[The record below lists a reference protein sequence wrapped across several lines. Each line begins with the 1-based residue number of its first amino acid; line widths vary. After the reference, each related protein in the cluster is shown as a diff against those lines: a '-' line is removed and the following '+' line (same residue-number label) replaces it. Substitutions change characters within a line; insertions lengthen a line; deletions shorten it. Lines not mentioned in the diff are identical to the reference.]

1 MPRPVVGNLPQLVV
15 KKPPIQNTAKS
26 QKHEISKILN
36 EVTGTNLG
44 AISLLTME
52 KRKMKPLFKGFNP
65 EQITPKELTRA
76 GMRLY
81 NGGFIDNHT
90 AELLSRTGDEF
101 DKQGKAVNPDKQIN
115 ALEFFAERI
124 AEMKSKA
131 LMGDPYAQILL
142 PDYVKA
148 IHVMQNL
155 YTFATTGTSMEMM
168 KIKEAEKL
176 GRPPLIPRPDK

>member
-1 MPRPVVGNLPQLVV
+1 MPKSIVGNLPQFSIKAPP
-15 KKPPIQNTAKS
+15 KKEAAKINAPQIS
-26 QKHEISKILN
+26 QILS
-36 EVTGTNLG
+36 EASSTNFG
-44 AISLLTME
+44 AISLLVME
-52 KRKMKPLFKGFNP
+52 KRGMKPLFKGFNP

-81 NGGFIDNHT
+81 NGGLIDNHT

-101 DKQGKAVNPDKQIN
+101 DKKGKVVNPDKQIN

-148 IHVMQNL
+148 IHVIQNL

-168 KIKEAEKL
+168 KIKEAEKI

>member
-15 KKPPIQNTAKS
+15 KTPPIQNTAKS

-65 EQITPKELTRA
+65 EQITPRELSKA
-76 GMRLY
+76 GMRLF
-81 NGGFIDNHT
+81 NGGLIDNHT
-90 AELLSRTGDEF
+90 AELLSRAGDEF
-101 DKQGKAVNPDKQIN
+101 DKKGEVVNPDKEIN

-131 LMGDPYAQILL
+131 LMGDPYSQILL

-148 IHVMQNL
+148 IHVLQNL
-155 YTFATTGTSMEMM
+155 YTFASIGESMEMR
-168 KIKEAEKL
+168 KLREAEKDS
-176 GRPPLIPRPDK
+176 RPPLIRE

>member
-65 EQITPKELTRA
+65 EQITPRELSKA
-76 GMRLY
+76 GMRLF
-81 NGGFIDNHT
+81 NGGLIDNHT
-90 AELLSRTGDEF
+90 AELLSRAGDEF
-101 DKQGKAVNPDKQIN
+101 DKKGEVVNPDKEIN

-131 LMGDPYAQILL
+131 LMGDPYSQILL

-148 IHVMQNL
+148 IHVLQNL
-155 YTFATTGTSMEMM
+155 YTFASTGESMEMR
-168 KIKEAEKL
+168 KLREAEKDS
-176 GRPPLIPRPDK
+176 RPPLIRE